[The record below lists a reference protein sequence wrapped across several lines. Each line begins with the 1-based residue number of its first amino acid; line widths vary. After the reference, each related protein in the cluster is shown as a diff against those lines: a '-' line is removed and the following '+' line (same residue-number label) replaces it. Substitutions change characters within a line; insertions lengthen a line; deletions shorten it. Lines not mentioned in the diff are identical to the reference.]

1 MGRLSATIP
10 TGIIVNTHALAGEVK
25 VVPWSDEAEFLLA
38 FDEFEIQG
46 IGAVKVKSA
55 RLAGVNVL
63 IHFCGYDHIDQAVRL
78 KGRQIAVR
86 REKVKLE
93 PGVYFHQDLIGCEVV
108 DEKTGVL
115 YGKVRQIM
123 RTGANDVYVVSDGG
137 REVLIPAIADVIA
150 RTDIEAGKIWI
161 TPIKGLFDDDEI

>member
-63 IHFCGYDHIDQAVRL
+63 IHFCGYDHIDQAVRMFTSYRTAAE
-78 KGRQIAVR
+78 KCGYR
-86 REKVKLE
+86 RS
-93 PGVYFHQDLIGCEVV
+93 P
-108 DEKTGVL
+108 T
-115 YGKVRQIM
+115 
-123 RTGANDVYVVSDGG
+123 
-137 REVLIPAIADVIA
+137 
-150 RTDIEAGKIWI
+150 
-161 TPIKGLFDDDEI
+161 